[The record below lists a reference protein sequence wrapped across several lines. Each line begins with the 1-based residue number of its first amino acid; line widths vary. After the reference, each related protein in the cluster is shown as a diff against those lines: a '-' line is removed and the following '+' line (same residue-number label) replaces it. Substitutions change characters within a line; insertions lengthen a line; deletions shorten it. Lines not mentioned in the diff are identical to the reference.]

1 MPDDYMVRYRDKRI
15 KTEFGHG
22 RHGPARDAGPYGMIG
37 GDGIND
43 ESNKTRQPYCG
54 RQLAETQ
61 NGHSPDSA
69 AEGFLGRMKTESV
82 YPEHWEECACDE
94 VLVLID
100 DYIHW
105 YNHARIKRSFG
116 WMSPV
121 ECRQKTKEGLRDCL
135 QENVRSTFSMPNV
148 AASSTTRGSAN
159 RSACSASNAPSRA
172 RAIPVA
178 TRWSNPRVFRQVAA
192 PPSLNPHLNRL
203 PQLHHGM
210 CQAPTLPLHFRT
222 FYERVRMTA
231 ENSTSANMVDSRSF
245 PLHGEMRVNF
255 CPRCRLLSLRAVLRC
270 RHKACLL

>member
-54 RQLAETQ
+54 CQLAETQ
-61 NGHSPDSA
+61 KGHSPDSA

-121 ECRQKTKEGLRDCL
+121 ECRQRTKEGLRDCL
-135 QENVRSTFSMPNV
+135 QENVRSTL
-148 AASSTTRGSAN
+148 ST
-159 RSACSASNAPSRA
+159 
-172 RAIPVA
+172 
-178 TRWSNPRVFRQVAA
+178 
-192 PPSLNPHLNRL
+192 
-203 PQLHHGM
+203 
-210 CQAPTLPLHFRT
+210 
-222 FYERVRMTA
+222 
-231 ENSTSANMVDSRSF
+231 ENHDV
-245 PLHGEMRVNF
+245 
-255 CPRCRLLSLRAVLRC
+255 
-270 RHKACLL
+270 

>member
-1 MPDDYMVRYRDKRI
+1 
-15 KTEFGHG
+15 
-22 RHGPARDAGPYGMIG
+22 
-37 GDGIND
+37 
-43 ESNKTRQPYCG
+43 
-54 RQLAETQ
+54 
-61 NGHSPDSA
+61 
-69 AEGFLGRMKTESV
+69 MKTGSV
-82 YPEHWEECACDE
+82 YPEHREECARDE

-121 ECRQKTKEGLRDCL
+121 ECRQKPRKGCVTVSKKTSAAL
-135 QENVRSTFSMPNV
+135 FSMPNV

-178 TRWSNPRVFRQVAA
+178 TRWSSPRVFRQVAA
-192 PPSLNPHLNRL
+192 PPSLSPHLNRL

-222 FYERVRMTA
+222 FYERVRMTV

-245 PLHGEMRVNF
+245 PLHGEMRINF